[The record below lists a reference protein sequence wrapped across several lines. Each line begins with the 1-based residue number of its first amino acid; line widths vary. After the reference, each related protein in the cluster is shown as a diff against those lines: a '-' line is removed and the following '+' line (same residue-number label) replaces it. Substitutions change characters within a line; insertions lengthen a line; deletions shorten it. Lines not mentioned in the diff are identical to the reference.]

1 MLAMTSQSRNHKI
14 VENFADNDFRSRRIE
29 KLNTVLELRFDGAHS
44 EEHVATVNIVTKE
57 RS

>member
-1 MLAMTSQSRNHKI
+1 MTSQSRNHKI

-44 EEHVATVNIVTKE
+44 EEHVATVNIVTEE